1 MTFDK
6 TRLPDPLDYF
16 QGRGQK
22 IFSKTSKKFRTTCAI
37 HGSTSGTISVERD
50 TGLWHCFSCM
60 AGGDIPAYEMQVTGA
75 DFVTA
80 VTALGAWV
88 DTGEPH
94 QTIARKPISKCEA
107 EEALLFERTLLAIV
121 QADKRR
127 GAASEA
133 DIARAELASQRIQKI
148 QGAFQ

>member
-1 MTFDK
+1 MTAAK
-6 TRLPDPLDYF
+6 
-16 QGRGQK
+16 
-22 IFSKTSKKFRTTCAI
+22 
-37 HGSTSGTISVERD
+37 
-50 TGLWHCFSCM
+50 
-60 AGGDIPAYEMQVTGA
+60 
-75 DFVTA
+75 
-80 VTALGAWV
+80 ALGAWV

-94 QTIARKPISKCEA
+94 QAIARKPISKCEA

>member
-1 MTFDK
+1 MSFDK
-6 TRLPDPLDYF
+6 TRLPDPIDYF

-60 AGGDIPAYEMQVTGA
+60 AGGDIVNHEMLATGA

-80 VTALGAWV
+80 AKALGAWV
-88 DTGEPH
+88 DTGELHKPV
-94 QTIARKPISKCEA
+94 ARKPISKCEA
-107 EEALLFERTLLAIV
+107 EELLTFERTVAAIV
-121 QADKRR
+121 KADKRR

-133 DIARAELASQRIQKI
+133 DIARAELAHQRIQKI